1 MKTEVSRRRFLKGT
15 VALSIVGGTAVSVGG
30 LMAEGKTYPRHT
42 ITTKTGTGK
51 AREIPTLCEIC
62 VNKCAAIARVEE
74 GIITKLN
81 PNPRFPK
88 SKNMLCARGN
98 AGIQALYDP
107 DRLKQ
112 PLIRIGKKGDG
123 KFKAVSWQEAY
134 DAILNGTEHFK
145 GLKQILDEE
154 KDNRSTI
161 GYCAGEG
168 MAEHTFKTFL
178 SDKIG
183 SSNFVNHASVCLQT
197 TVSGHALT
205 LGGYGSVDFENTEYV
220 IMAGANRA
228 EAIVTPDTMDLF
240 KRTKGRGAKLI
251 CVDPRFT
258 NTAAKSDKWL
268 AIKVGT
274 DLAFVLALTY
284 VAMTEELYNKAFIK
298 ANTHGFEEY
307 RQHIITSK
315 YTPEWAEKITGIPAK
330 EITAIAREFMA
341 HAPRAIYYQ
350 GRRSTFSAQ
359 DFQLRRAQAMFS
371 AMGGG
376 IDVKGGI
383 IFGKKLP
390 LGKHEINAPMYANAG
405 ERVDKGVA
413 AITGST
419 GTWIGWRNRI
429 IEGKTPYPVRAM
441 FTYKQNPMLTI
452 PNTAKTRQLFEK
464 MDLVVTIDTMPGDT
478 VIMSDVV
485 LPEATYL
492 EREDPVRSF
501 GGVMPAIA
509 LRQKVIDPMYDTR
522 PVAEIL
528 KGLAE
533 TLTLPLWE
541 ITQKYDEDV
550 QEEIEGKKPEEI
562 KAYYRENG
570 FDLTDMFHHTQEE
583 INRQM
588 VVSKWGEAAWKTLR
602 ETGVFYPEMATDFK
616 QLDANTFQ
624 YYPEEK
630 KYYSVKKGRFATPSK
645 KIEFTLPNMATKG
658 LDPMPIWR
666 EEMYVKTPK
675 GKFKFIT
682 GRHAQF
688 TQNGTQNNAV
698 LLDLIHENYLWINK
712 RIARE
717 RGIGLGDTVEVTS
730 RVGSVRIKAYP
741 TEEIA
746 PDNLFFVHGF
756 GAQSDALSLAYHN
769 GAADNT
775 IIEDIIEPYFGAAA
789 MHATIVDVRKV

>member
-1 MKTEVSRRRFLKGT
+1 
-15 VALSIVGGTAVSVGG
+15 
-30 LMAEGKTYPRHT
+30 MAEDKTYPRQT
-42 ITTKTGTGK
+42 IPTKTGTGK
-51 AREIPTLCEIC
+51 AKELPPLCEIC

-81 PNPRFPK
+81 PNPLFPK
-88 SKNMLCARGN
+88 SKNMICARGN
-98 AGIQALYDP
+98 AGIQATYDP
-107 DRLKQ
+107 DRLKT
-112 PLIRIGKKGDG
+112 PLIRIGKRGEG
-123 KFKAVSWQEAY
+123 TFKQATWEEAY
-134 DAILNGTEHFK
+134 EAILNGTEHFK

-178 SDKIG
+178 ADKIG
-183 SSNFVNHASVCLQT
+183 SSNFVNHASICLQT

-205 LGGYGSVDFENTEYV
+205 FGSYGSVDFENTEYV

-228 EAIVTPDTMDLF
+228 EAIVTPDTMDIF

-258 NTAAKSDKWL
+258 NTAAKSDKWVP
-268 AIKVGT
+268 IKVGT

-284 VAMTEELYNKAFIK
+284 VVMTEELYDKAFLE
-298 ANTHGFEEY
+298 ANAKGFDEY
-307 RQHIITSK
+307 KEHIISSK
-315 YTPEWAEKITGIPAK
+315 YTPEWAEKITGIKAK
-330 EITAIAREFMA
+330 EITTIAREFMA
-341 HAPRAIYYQ
+341 HAPKAIYYQ
-350 GRRSTFSAQ
+350 GRRSTFSTQ

-405 ERVDKGVA
+405 ERIDKGVA

-429 IEGKTPYPVRAM
+429 IEKKTAYPVRAM
-441 FTYKQNPMLTI
+441 FTYKQNPMLAV
-452 PNTAKTRQLFEK
+452 PNTAKTHQLFEG
-464 MDLVVTIDTMPGDT
+464 MDLVVTIDTMPSDT

-501 GGVMPAIA
+501 GGLEPSIA
-509 LRQKVIDPMYDTR
+509 LRQKVIKPMFESK
-522 PVAEIL
+522 PVIEIL
-528 KGLAE
+528 AGLAH
-533 TLTLPLWE
+533 TLTHPLWE

-562 KAYYRENG
+562 EAYYKENG
-570 FDLTDMFHHTQEE
+570 FDLTDPFHLTQEE
-583 INRQM
+583 INRHM

-602 ETGVFYPEMATDFK
+602 EKGVFYPNMDKYFK
-616 QLDANTFQ
+616 QLGENKFQ
-624 YYPEEK
+624 YYPEK
-630 KYYSVKKGRFATPSK
+630 KKHYSVKKGKFPTPSG

-666 EEMYVKTPK
+666 DEMYVKTPE

-698 LLDLIHENYLWINK
+698 LLDLIHENYLWINT

-717 RGIGLGDTVEVTS
+717 RGIAFGDTVEVTS
-730 RVGSVRIKAYP
+730 RVGSVKIKAYL

-756 GAQSDALSLAYHN
+756 GAQSEGLSGAYHN